1 MTAKTKNFKYLK
13 DKMKIFIKST
23 SLIVCCRQVY
33 QVDRNILIPIPIY
46 LIY

>member
-23 SLIVCCRQVY
+23 SLIYICCREVY
-33 QVDRNILIPIPIY
+33 QVDRNILIVPIY